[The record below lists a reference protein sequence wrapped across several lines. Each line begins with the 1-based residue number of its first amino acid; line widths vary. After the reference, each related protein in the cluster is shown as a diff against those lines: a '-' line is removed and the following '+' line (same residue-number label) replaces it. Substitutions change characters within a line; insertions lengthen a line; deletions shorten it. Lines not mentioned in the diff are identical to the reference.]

1 MIYIWVSLI
10 VALLFWII
18 ASILDSVMDTIKDH
32 WDVSIFKDNPKFD
45 KQWWNPK
52 ISWVNKYANVYT
64 TQKKQITILGFN
76 FTKPVQF
83 TDAWHNLK
91 MWKIISLAFVPVSM
105 ITGVLLFL
113 GVNVIPIIGI
123 IIASLLI
130 LGLAWN
136 YPFNIFYNKI
146 LRKK

>member
-45 KQWWNPK
+45 EQWWNPK
-52 ISWVNKYANVYT
+52 ISWINKYENVYS
-64 TQKKQITILGFN
+64 TQRKQITIFGFK
-76 FTKPVQF
+76 FTKQVQF

-91 MWKIISLAFVPVSM
+91 MWKIISLAFVPTSI
-105 ITGVLLFL
+105 ITGILLFL
-113 GVNVIPIIGI
+113 GVSIIPIIGI

-130 LGLAWN
+130 LGLLWN

-146 LRKK
+146 LKK